1 MKILGRVRW
10 SRTDSNLLQVL
21 LGAAFAIEV
30 VLGLMLPLIAVAGVG
45 TNPVIQRDVEV
56 AGVGTSLV
64 ADGPAKLTVSDTARL
79 AIADADLGQRIL
91 FMLPT
96 IFDTLLILLGLYWLI
111 LVARTL
117 SAGEPF
123 ASRNPS
129 RLFGIAVLIAVGSV
143 GDSLLTAITTNRL
156 VAGTT
161 LQGHVPFSLH
171 ISFAPLGI
179 ALLVAAL
186 AEAFRVG
193 VQLRRDTEGLV

>member
-1 MKILGRVRW
+1 MKITSRVRW
-10 SRTDSNLLQVL
+10 SRTDSNLLQAL
-21 LGAAFAIEV
+21 LGLAFVVQV
-30 VLGLMLPLIAVAGVG
+30 VLGLLFPLLAVAGV
-45 TNPVIQRDVEV
+45 NNAQIEREIPVTD
-56 AGVGTSLV
+56 VGTSLV
-64 ADGPAKLTVSDTARL
+64 ADGGAKLAVSESATL
-79 AIADADLGQRIL
+79 TIADPGFGQRLL
-91 FMLPT
+91 FTLPT
-96 IFDTLLILLGLYWLI
+96 IFDAVLILLGIYWLF

-143 GDSLLTAITTNRL
+143 GDSLLTAVTTDRL

-171 ISFAPLGI
+171 ISFLPLGI

>member
-1 MKILGRVRW
+1 MERPMKITRW
-10 SRTDSNLLQVL
+10 SRTDSNLLQAL
-21 LGAAFAIEV
+21 LGLAFAIEV
-30 VLGLMLPLIAVAGVG
+30 VLGLLLPLLAVAGLN
-45 TNPVIQRDVEV
+45 NPVIQRDVSV
-56 AGVGTSLV
+56 TDVGTSLV
-64 ADGPAKLTVSDTARL
+64 ADGGAKLSVSESATL
-79 AIADADLGQRIL
+79 SIADPGLGQRVL
-91 FMLPT
+91 FTLPT
-96 IFDTLLILLGLYWLI
+96 IFDAVLILLGLYWLI

-143 GDSLLTAITTNRL
+143 GDSLLTAITTDRL

-161 LQGHVPFSLH
+161 LQSHVPFSLH
-171 ISFAPLGI
+171 ISFLPLGI
-179 ALLVAAL
+179 ALVVAAL

>member
-10 SRTDSNLLQVL
+10 SRTDSNLLQAL

-30 VLGLMLPLIAVAGVG
+30 VLGLMLPLITVAGVG

-56 AGVGTSLV
+56 ADVGTSLA

-79 AIADADLGQRIL
+79 AIADADLGQRIM
-91 FMLPT
+91 FTLPT
-96 IFDTLLILLGLYWLI
+96 IFDTVLILLGLYWLI

-129 RLFGIAVLIAVGSV
+129 RLFGIAVLIAVGSI

-171 ISFAPLGI
+171 ISFLQLGI

>member
-1 MKILGRVRW
+1 MKITRW
-10 SRTDSNLLQVL
+10 SRTDSNLLQAL
-21 LGAAFAIEV
+21 LGLAFAIEV
-30 VLGLMLPLIAVAGVG
+30 VLGLLLPLLAVAGL
-45 TNPVIQRDVEV
+45 NDPVIQRDVSV
-56 AGVGTSLV
+56 TDVGTSLV
-64 ADGPAKLTVSDTARL
+64 ADGGAKLSVSESATL
-79 AIADADLGQRIL
+79 AIADPGLGQRVL
-91 FMLPT
+91 FTLPT
-96 IFDTLLILLGLYWLI
+96 IFDAVLILLGLYWLI

-143 GDSLLTAITTNRL
+143 GDSLLTAITTDRL

-171 ISFAPLGI
+171 ISFLPLGI
-179 ALLVAAL
+179 ALVVAAL

>member
-1 MKILGRVRW
+1 M
-10 SRTDSNLLQVL
+10 
-21 LGAAFAIEV
+21 A
-30 VLGLMLPLIAVAGVG
+30 GLN
-45 TNPVIQRDVEV
+45 NPVIQRDVSV
-56 AGVGTSLV
+56 TDVGTSLI
-64 ADGPAKLTVSDTARL
+64 ADGAAKLTVSESATL
-79 AIADADLGQRIL
+79 AIADPGLGQRVL
-91 FMLPT
+91 FTLPG
-96 IFDTLLILLGLYWLI
+96 IFDAVLILLGLYWLI

-143 GDSLLTAITTNRL
+143 GDSLLTAITTDRL

-171 ISFAPLGI
+171 ISFLPLGI